1 MYEMSSLCEEV
12 LYSNSDTILHLKLLM
27 KKSEDP
33 DKIHNL
39 SLHHRE
45 ESLMATVPG
54 SFISTD
60 TRQAHQEENLNS
72 NSAVTIHLIHR
83 LSAAL
88 PQSQF
93 STLFYGYSWIANL
106 SSWWFPR

>member
-1 MYEMSSLCEEV
+1 
-12 LYSNSDTILHLKLLM
+12 M

-60 TRQAHQEENLNS
+60 TRQEHQEENLNS
-72 NSAVTIHLIHR
+72 NSAMTIHLIHK

-93 STLFYGYSWIANL
+93 STLFYGYSWIVNL
-106 SSWWFPR
+106 SSWWFLR